1 MLLFRV
7 KRQSTV
13 IRKGIEHMDSNPA
26 HSRPHLMEKSQLDR
40 LIRELGAAISH
51 EYPGV
56 SPDRLVF
63 IGIQRSGVP
72 LAERLAKYIE
82 ESSSIRYP
90 VGTLDTAMYR
100 DDIGMCK
107 TLPQIFESHIPFD
120 LNNKIIILVDDILQS
135 GRSIRAA
142 LDAITY
148 YGRPAVVRL
157 AVLFDRGMREF
168 PIQGDYVGRN
178 YDLPADQRLRI
189 SWSEFSGEDDYV
201 YSIPITSEKG
211 A

>member
-1 MLLFRV
+1 
-7 KRQSTV
+7 
-13 IRKGIEHMDSNPA
+13 MDQNPA
-26 HSRPHLMEKSQLDR
+26 RERSHLMEKSELDS
-40 LIRELGAAISH
+40 LIRSLGDAIRN
-51 EYPGV
+51 EYGGI
-56 SPDRLVF
+56 SRDQLVF

-72 LAERLAKYIE
+72 LAERLAKYIAQGSAE
-82 ESSSIRYP
+82 VYS

-100 DDIGMCK
+100 DDIGLCK

-120 LNNKIIILVDDILQS
+120 INNKIIILVDDILQS

-148 YGRPAVVRL
+148 YGRPTVVRL

-168 PIQGDYVGRN
+168 PIQGDYVGCK

-189 SWSEFSGEDDYV
+189 NWEEFTGKEDYV
-201 YSIPITSEKG
+201 YSIPIKSEKG

>member
-1 MLLFRV
+1 
-7 KRQSTV
+7 
-13 IRKGIEHMDSNPA
+13 MDPNSV
-26 HSRPHLMEKSQLDR
+26 SERPHLMEKSELD
-40 LIRELGAAISH
+40 LLVRELGAAIRN

-56 SPDRLVF
+56 SPDQLFF
-63 IGIQRSGVP
+63 IGIQRGGVP
-72 LAERLAKYIE
+72 LAERLAKYIGQD
-82 ESSSIRYP
+82 SAVPYS

-100 DDIGMCK
+100 DDIGLCK
-107 TLPQIFESHIPFD
+107 TLPQIFESRIPFD
-120 LNNKIIILVDDILQS
+120 LNGKIIILVDDILQS

-168 PIQGDYVGRN
+168 PIQGDYVGRK

-189 SWSEFSGEDDYV
+189 SWSELTGKDDYV
-201 YSIPITSEKG
+201 YSIPVTSEKG